1 MKAPQLL
8 FTIALMAAA
17 IAIVGCGVSYGDVSE
32 PSTNGYSPVMFGD
45 ASPDKA
51 YIPPTFV
58 EFFNAEKG
66 HNEFRVSDWPG
77 TEVFRFR
84 LPDVEVGDGT
94 VTYSSNGFPP
104 SARESLKV
112 TCTFAD
118 AAESRT
124 INNGDTVDI
133 EGRVAEEVKRSGFR
147 IVVDLE
153 PCYRIE
159 YER

>member
-32 PSTNGYSPVMFGD
+32 PSPNGYSPVMFGD
-45 ASPDKA
+45 ASPGKA
-51 YIPPTFV
+51 YTPPTFV
-58 EFFNAEKG
+58 EFFNAEKA

-77 TEVFRFR
+77 TEVFRCR

-94 VTYSSNGFPP
+94 VTCKSSKGFPP
-104 SARESLKV
+104 DNRRSLKV
-112 TCTFAD
+112 TCTFTD
-118 AAESRT
+118 AAESRE

-133 EGRVAEEVKRSGFR
+133 EGRVADARRGGLG

>member
-1 MKAPQLL
+1 MKVPEPLV
-8 FTIALMAAA
+8 TIVLVVAA
-17 IAIVGCGVSYGDVSE
+17 ITIIGCGVSYGDVSE
-32 PSTNGYSPVMFGD
+32 PSLNRYSPMMFGD

-51 YIPPTFV
+51 YTPHTFV
-58 EFFNAEKG
+58 QFFNAEKA

-77 TEVFRFR
+77 IEVFRFR
-84 LPDVEVGDGT
+84 LPNVEVGDGT
-94 VTYSSNGFPP
+94 VIYKSSKGFPP
-104 SARESLKV
+104 DKMRSLKV

-118 AAESRT
+118 AAVSRT

-133 EGRVAEEVKRSGFR
+133 EGRVADARRGGLR
-147 IVVDLE
+147 IAVDLK